1 MDAIAL
7 ATTDGLRE
15 EAKGAAGD
23 LAMELHCEC
32 PIHTF
37 VVYCAL
43 AIERESRYLGVC
55 EKTGLIHLRLTAK
68 RRATLAFLFRARLGG
83 VTATHVM
90 LASCDNVTRRGA
102 APTPPNWKAL
112 IAASALPCKI
122 KAKAEELQE

>member
-1 MDAIAL
+1 MNTLGYCFGAYNIVARAHRLEAAMDAIAL

-55 EKTGLIHLRLTAK
+55 EKTGLRSL
-68 RRATLAFLFRARLGG
+68 
-83 VTATHVM
+83 
-90 LASCDNVTRRGA
+90 
-102 APTPPNWKAL
+102 KAL
-112 IAASALPCKI
+112 SPHVPFSHSCLWNPRTDPDGASP
-122 KAKAEELQE
+122 